1 MGKKLGRERMMLD
14 LTPHRGPVIL
24 AQSRKALM
32 MSASSPMAIAAARM
46 ANLVAQSRRN

>member
-24 AQSRKALM
+24 AQSRKALVL
-32 MSASSPMAIAAARM
+32 SAGPVAIAAARM
-46 ANLVAQSRRN
+46 ANLVAQSRRS

>member
-24 AQSRKALM
+24 AQSRKATVL
-32 MSASSPMAIAAARM
+32 SASPMAIAAARM
-46 ANLVAQSRRN
+46 AHMVMQSRRK